1 MAPPSTQSRKIPDN
15 PFRCDRL
22 IQYRGKVL
30 PCDSALRRDGESLHS
45 IYEHSPEALDE
56 LEKYQSGR
64 NSIRYSAYVG
74 TAGILIAATA
84 GIIANIVN
92 DQNHQLGRQDTAK
105 VLRAAGLGLTVG
117 SVVFGFSALRANED
131 HLQSSIIKYNAS
143 APDHPIEVL
152 FKKEF

>member
-45 IYEHSPEALDE
+45 IYEHSPE
-56 LEKYQSGR
+56 
-64 NSIRYSAYVG
+64 
-74 TAGILIAATA
+74 AGILIAATA